1 MRALGPVLAV
11 LIAVALLASSTL
23 YSVDQRQNAIVF
35 QLGEVKEVVTKPGL
49 HFKWPLLQNVR
60 LFDMRILTFDDAEPL
75 RFLTQGNRP
84 VLVDSFVKWR
94 ITDVKQYYVSVQ
106 GDEARAQTRIK
117 QTVSGTLRDEFGL
130 RGLHEV
136 VSGEREQIMS
146 EVRRKVDLDLERIGV
161 KIVDVRLKRVDLPQD
176 VSESVYRRMEAE
188 RKRIANEARSTGAA
202 EAEKIRADAERQRE
216 VILAEAYRDA
226 QRVRGE
232 GDGKSAAIYSAAFNQ
247 NPEFYSFYR
256 SMEAYRSSF
265 RGRNDVML
273 LEPNSDF
280 LRYFRDSLGRN
291 ITPRK

>member
-1 MRALGPVLAV
+1 MKTLGPILAL
-11 LIAVALLASSTL
+11 LIVIALLASSTL

-35 QLGEVKEVVTKPGL
+35 QLGEVKDVVKTPGL

-94 ITDVKQYYVSVQ
+94 VADVRQYYVSVQ
-106 GDEARAQTRIK
+106 GDEFRAQTRIK
-117 QTVSGTLRDEFGL
+117 QTVSGTLRDEFGV

-146 EVRRKVDLDLERIGV
+146 RVRQKTEQDLQRIGV
-161 KIVDVRLKRVDLPQD
+161 EIIDVRLKRVDLPPD

-188 RKRIANEARSTGAA
+188 RKRIANELRSTGAA

-232 GDGKSAAIYSAAFNQ
+232 GDGKSAGIYAAAFNQ

-265 RGRNDVML
+265 RGRNDIML

-280 LRYFRDSLGRN
+280 LRYFRDSLGKGAA
-291 ITPRK
+291 RK

>member
-1 MRALGPVLAV
+1 
-11 LIAVALLASSTL
+11 
-23 YSVDQRQNAIVF
+23 
-35 QLGEVKEVVTKPGL
+35 
-49 HFKWPLLQNVR
+49 
-60 LFDMRILTFDDAEPL
+60 
-75 RFLTQGNRP
+75 
-84 VLVDSFVKWR
+84 
-94 ITDVKQYYVSVQ
+94 
-106 GDEARAQTRIK
+106 
-117 QTVSGTLRDEFGL
+117 
-130 RGLHEV
+130 

-146 EVRRKVDLDLERIGV
+146 RVRQKTEQDLQRIGV
-161 KIVDVRLKRVDLPQD
+161 EIIDVRLKRVDLPPD

-188 RKRIANEARSTGAA
+188 RKRIANELRSTGAA
-202 EAEKIRADAERQRE
+202 DAEKIRADAERQRE

-232 GDGKSAAIYSAAFNQ
+232 GDARSASIYAAAFNQ

-280 LRYFRDSLGRN
+280 LRYFRDSMGRS